1 MGTFSLL
8 LSANYEIII
17 LIEHTKFAFEL
28 FDSQIGN
35 ISTQVLP
42 HNAFKFGWR
51 KIWQKFPKLDRYE
64 WTIISIFR
72 KGKNLKFN

>member
-1 MGTFSLL
+1 MEDSRDSRMGTFSLL

-28 FDSQIGN
+28 FDSQKGN

-42 HNAFKFGWR
+42 HNALKGW
-51 KIWQKFPKLDRYE
+51 LE
-64 WTIISIFR
+64 
-72 KGKNLKFN
+72 KNLAKVSKTRSL